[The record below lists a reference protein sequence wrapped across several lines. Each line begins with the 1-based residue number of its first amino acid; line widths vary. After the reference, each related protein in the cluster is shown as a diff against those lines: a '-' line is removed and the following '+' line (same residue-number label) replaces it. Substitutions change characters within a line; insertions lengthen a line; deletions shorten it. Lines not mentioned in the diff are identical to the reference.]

1 MPTHRCSD
9 LASRKRS
16 SPYKLV
22 HVCTHREQ
30 SRRWPPISKT
40 QIANTVRST
49 QLGTDHTCGRGNP
62 SLGVKGNQK
71 FLQQQCHY
79 EFLLY

>member
-1 MPTHRCSD
+1 MYVPTVN
-9 LASRKRS
+9 
-16 SPYKLV
+16 KLDAGLP
-22 HVCTHREQ
+22 C
-30 SRRWPPISKT
+30 KT

-49 QLGTDHTCGRGNP
+49 QLGTDHTCGGGNL